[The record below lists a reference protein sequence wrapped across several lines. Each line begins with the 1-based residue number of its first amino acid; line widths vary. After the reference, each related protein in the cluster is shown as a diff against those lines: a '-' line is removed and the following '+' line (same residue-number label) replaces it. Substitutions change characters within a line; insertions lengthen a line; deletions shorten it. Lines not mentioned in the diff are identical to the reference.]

1 MRVDEL
7 ISTIGVEAA
16 AQLSAEF
23 GGVPIYIPLPRNMT
37 SSHRIAAVIG
47 IDAARKLAAE
57 WPGFDALVPKC
68 TSELRRER
76 NKAIREDA
84 LQLSVRSIALKYRMS
99 IRNVQK
105 IFAGASPQRTSRK
118 AKQR

>member
-16 AQLSAEF
+16 AQLAAEF
-23 GGVPIYIPLPRNMT
+23 GGVPIYIPLPRNIS

-57 WPGFDALVPKC
+57 WPGFDALIPRC
-68 TSELRRER
+68 TSELRSER
-76 NKAIREDA
+76 DKVIREDA
-84 LQLSVRSIALKYRMS
+84 LHLSARSIALKYRMS
-99 IRNVQK
+99 IRNVLK
-105 IFAGASPQRTSRK
+105 IFAEGSPRRTSRK
-118 AKQR
+118 VKQR